1 VNEISEG
8 IAAGCQVRDQVLACP
23 PGQLGIDCEIPFV
36 EIRNGVIQEIGTELH
51 PLTGLFKS
59 ARH

>member
-1 VNEISEG
+1 VNEISDR
-8 IAAGCQVRDQVLACP
+8 IAIGRQVRDQVLSCP

-36 EIRNGVIQEIGTELH
+36 EIRNGAIHEIGTELH